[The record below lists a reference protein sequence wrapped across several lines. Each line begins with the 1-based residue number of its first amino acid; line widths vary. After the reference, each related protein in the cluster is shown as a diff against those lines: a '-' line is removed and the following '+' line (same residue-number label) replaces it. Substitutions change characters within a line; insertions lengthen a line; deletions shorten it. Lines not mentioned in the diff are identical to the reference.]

1 MQVLTDRLVVI
12 EPHSEINGH
21 PIADGDR
28 IADERGRRVEQAAGF
43 GWIARDRLRRLSVA
57 VDVSH
62 AGWNDRW
69 AFVLPAFELTSHL
82 PLMIGAPEPWP
93 VMADGGLGRCANE
106 SQAAERLRSAARDT
120 RHAIGTAHSRSIA
133 CARVIVS
140 GVHKASDAHIPH

>member
-43 GWIARDRLRRLSVA
+43 GWIARDRLRWLSVA

-69 AFVLPAFELTSHL
+69 AFVPAALELTAHL
-82 PLMIGAPEPWP
+82 PLMIGAPEPGS
-93 VMADGGLGRCANE
+93 VMADGGLGRCAKD
-106 SQAAERLRSAARDT
+106 SPPAKRLRRAARDT
-120 RHAIGTAHSRSIA
+120 RHAIGMARRRAIA
-133 CARVIVS
+133 CARVIVPR
-140 GVHKASDAHIPH
+140 VHK